1 MYNSLKNID
10 QELLGLHHPDF
21 AKKDLHY
28 REVQQL
34 VNSELAELGGIKLG
48 KSDDPDDTWLRYFHQ
63 NAPFN
68 YILKGYWD

>member
-10 QELLGLHHPDF
+10 QELLGLHPPDF

-48 KSDDPDDTWLRYFHQ
+48 
-63 NAPFN
+63 
-68 YILKGYWD
+68 

>member
-48 KSDDPDDTWLRYFHQ
+48 
-63 NAPFN
+63 
-68 YILKGYWD
+68 